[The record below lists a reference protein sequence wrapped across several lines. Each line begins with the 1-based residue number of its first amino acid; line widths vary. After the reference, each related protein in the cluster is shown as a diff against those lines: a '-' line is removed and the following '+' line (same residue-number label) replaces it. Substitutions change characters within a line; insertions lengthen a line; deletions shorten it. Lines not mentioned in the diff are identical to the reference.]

1 MKKFWI
7 IILAIFSLYI
17 VSLFTYPMI
26 SYEYYNLLE
35 YWNNR
40 NAIEW
45 SKDQKLKWSDFKYD
59 GQNPDCKFFA
69 DFKFSTRYN
78 IDNPILFRSKA
89 LFLNK
94 SSFICD
100 TTNDNVLRAVQAKFD
115 LLEIYRRK
123 MRKEVDS
130 VRKTNVKQLTLEYFQ
145 NLNEKYYQIFEIDF
159 ERYSN
164 RPDKTKS
171 LIELEK
177 RIKAEL
183 KK

>member
-1 MKKFWI
+1 MKKMWI
-7 IILAIFSLYI
+7 IILAIFSAYI
-17 VSLFTYPMI
+17 VYLFGYPII

-45 SKDQKLKWSDFKYD
+45 SKDKKIEWSDFKYD
-59 GQNPDCKFFA
+59 GNNPNCKFFV

-100 TTNDNVLRAVQAKFD
+100 TTNKNILRVVQAKFD

-123 MRKEVDS
+123 MCKEVDS
-130 VRKTNVKQLTLEYFQ
+130 IKKTDSTKLTLEYFR
-145 NLNEKYYQIFEIDF
+145 NLNEKYYDLFNNEFEK
-159 ERYSN
+159 YSN
-164 RPDKTKS
+164 NPNKLKS
-171 LIELEK
+171 LAELEK
-177 RIKAEL
+177 RIKVEL
-183 KK
+183 NR